1 MFDLRAGRRGFQRRA
16 GETLALLWLPF
27 SGRKPALATEPVI
40 HSPGGRYLC
49 AHCLARVEI
58 AAGAVAPRY
67 CPECASTG
75 EAWGLMKTGSTLAP
89 REALERLL
97 PALQYCFDLRQ
108 DNFSDLWGPD
118 APAQL
123 AGIEAAIK
131 DAAAALG
138 CPEWR
143 ELG

>member
-1 MFDLRAGRRGFQRRA
+1 MFDLRARRRGFLQRA
-16 GETLALLWLPF
+16 GAALAFLWLPF
-27 SGRKPALATEPVI
+27 APRK
-40 HSPGGRYLC
+40 
-49 AHCLARVEI
+49 
-58 AAGAVAPRY
+58 AVAAPVVD
-67 CPECASTG
+67 PEA
-75 EAWGLMKTGSTLAP
+75 
-89 REALERLL
+89 ALTRLL

-138 CPEWR
+138 RPEWR
-143 ELG
+143 ELS